1 MCDSLVALLVDEAEE
16 VPEFVED
23 AVEVGGLCPGVEALA
38 DAEGDVEGEAL
49 TQSLPV
55 PLRRTHRTR
64 TAPQG
69 RQVTGELG
77 VGPLAH

>member
-1 MCDSLVALLVDEAEE
+1 
-16 VPEFVED
+16 
-23 AVEVGGLCPGVEALA
+23 VEALA